1 MINDDNRPRL
11 FAPSEPVVAGGWR
24 AELRGDEL
32 ADISFHGIPVLRAVR
47 AVVRDHDWR
56 TLAPSVRSVV
66 HDPDGD
72 ASKLV
77 LGLDF
82 GGFGA
87 SYSGQLAIVFTAGSL
102 TVTFDGTAPADF
114 RSNRIGLVVLHRPD
128 DAGRAVTIGS
138 PGGGSAASRFPSEIS
153 PHQPFLD
160 VASMEWE
167 REGADFRLAFSGDV
181 FETEDQRNWTDA
193 SFKTYSTPLAR
204 PFPVEVAAGDR
215 VHQSLVLT
223 VTPGV
228 ALGRQPEPIT
238 EAARAPIAETQP
250 AALANRLTAVVT
262 VLDGVIARVPALSV
276 SAATGSLRDA
286 RGMLGAFP
294 GLDALLLELRPG
306 PDAEGSVHR
315 ALEQADVLGV
325 PLDVRLQ
332 CAAASQIPGLLELLP
347 LGRVS
352 RLAVFHSASHVTEP
366 DLWSALKSGSD
377 RRGFAG
383 TLLAGARSHFTE
395 LNRNA
400 GALPP
405 DAPAVAFS
413 ITPQMHATEVAH
425 IVDTLPMQR
434 LAAQNALRIGSGRP
448 LHLGPVTLKAR
459 FNAVATSGEDGA
471 AAEAMAT
478 DPLQPETFAAAW
490 MLGSIAALSIPGVGS
505 VSYFE
510 ASGPR
515 GISGPEGLTP
525 AGALLAALAAV
536 RGADVLAVEGGVPGL
551 VLYPV
556 RDAGTTVLFAANL
569 TAGPLA
575 ATVRWP
581 GRSETRLDLE
591 PWTAHVHRFD

>member
-1 MINDDNRPRL
+1 VINDDNRPRL

-32 ADISFHGIPVLRAVR
+32 ADISFRGIPVLRAVR

-56 TLAPSVRSVV
+56 TLAPSVRSVE
-66 HDPDGD
+66 HHHDGD

-82 GGFGA
+82 AGFGS
-87 SYSGQLAIVFTAGSL
+87 SYAGELAIVFTAGSL
-102 TVTFDGTAPADF
+102 SVTFDGIAPVDF

-138 PGGGSAASRFPSEIS
+138 PCGGSAASRFPSEIS

-167 REGADFRLAFSGDV
+167 RDGAGFRLAFSGDV

-193 SFKTYSTPLAR
+193 SFKTYSTPLTM

-215 VHQSLVLT
+215 VRQSLVLT
-223 VTPGV
+223 ATPGF
-228 ALGRQPEPIT
+228 ARSRQPEPIT
-238 EAARAPIAETQP
+238 EAVP
-250 AALANRLTAVVT
+250 AAVANRRAAVVT
-262 VLDGVIARVPALSV
+262 VLDDVIARVPALSV
-276 SAATGSLRDA
+276 SATTGTT
-286 RGMLGAFP
+286 GGAGDLPAAVP

-306 PDAEGSVHR
+306 PDAGTSVRR
-315 ALEQADVLGV
+315 AMEQADVLGV

-352 RLAVFHSASHVTEP
+352 RLAVFHSGSHVTEP
-366 DLWSALKSGSD
+366 DLWLALKSESD

-400 GALPP
+400 GSLPP

-425 IVDTLPMQR
+425 MVDTLPMQR
-434 LAAQNALRIGSGRP
+434 LAAQNAFRLGSGRP

-471 AAEAMAT
+471 TAEAMAT
-478 DPLQPETFAAAW
+478 DPLQPESFAAAW

-525 AGALLAALAAV
+525 AGELLAALAAV
-536 RGADVLAVEGGVPGL
+536 RGADVLAVEDGTSGL

-575 ATVRWP
+575 ATVRLP

-591 PWTAHVHRFD
+591 PWTAGVHRIN

>member
-1 MINDDNRPRL
+1 VINDDNRPRL

-32 ADISFHGIPVLRAVR
+32 ADISFHGTPVLRAVR

-66 HDPDGD
+66 HDHDAD

-82 GGFGA
+82 GGFGS
-87 SYSGQLAIVFTAGSL
+87 SYSGELAIVFTAGSL
-102 TVTFDGTAPADF
+102 SVTFDGVAPADF

-138 PGGGSAASRFPSEIS
+138 PGGDSAASRFPSEIS

-204 PFPVEVAAGDR
+204 PFPVEVAAGDL

-223 VTPGV
+223 ATPGV
-228 ALGRQPEPIT
+228 ALRSQPEPIT
-238 EAARAPIAETQP
+238 EAAPVAVGNQP
-250 AALANRLTAVVT
+250 AAVVT
-262 VLDGVIARVPALSV
+262 VLDDVIARVPGLSV
-276 SAATGSLRDA
+276 SATTGTA
-286 RGMLGAFP
+286 GGAGDLLAAVP

-306 PDAEGSVHR
+306 PDAETSVRR
-315 ALEQADVLGV
+315 AMAEADVLGV

-347 LGRVS
+347 PVGVS
-352 RLAVFHSASHVTEP
+352 RLAVFHSGSHVTEP
-366 DLWSALKSGSD
+366 DLWSALKSESD
-377 RRGFAG
+377 LRGFAG

-400 GALPP
+400 DALPQ

-425 IVDTLPMQR
+425 MVDTLPMQR
-434 LAAQNALRIGSGRP
+434 LTAQNALRLGSGRP

-490 MLGSIAALSIPGVGS
+490 MLGSIAALSIPGVDS

-525 AGALLAALAAV
+525 AGELLAALAAV
-536 RGADVLAVEGGVPGL
+536 RGADVLAVEDGTSGL

-569 TAGPLA
+569 TPGPLA

-591 PWTAHVHRFD
+591 PWTAHVHRIN